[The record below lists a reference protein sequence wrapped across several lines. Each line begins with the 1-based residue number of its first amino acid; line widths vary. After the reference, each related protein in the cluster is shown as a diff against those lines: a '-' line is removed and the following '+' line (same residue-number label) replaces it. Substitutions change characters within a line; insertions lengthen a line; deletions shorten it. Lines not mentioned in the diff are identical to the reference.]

1 MTRRAY
7 VYFVVTFIL
16 GAIVGGAGVFLYG
29 WYAGHWHHDFNQKR
43 IIRYMTQDLK
53 LDDGQVQKLTQIL
66 DESGKKRKEL
76 EQKLKPQFDA
86 LHEETRNQIR
96 LILLPGQLAR
106 FNEYVR
112 RSDERKRKQKSP

>member
-7 VYFVVTFIL
+7 VYFVLTFIL

-29 WYAGHWHHDFNQKR
+29 WYAGHWHHDFSPKR
-43 IIRYMTQDLK
+43 IIRHMTQDLK

-106 FNEYVR
+106 FNEHVR
-112 RSDERKRKQKSP
+112 RSDERKRKQRSP